1 MKRTSRS
8 ITTVI
13 VLVSFT
19 GCTTWTATQAPLRDL
34 DGKKVR
40 VTTHDDA
47 MHEGLLMHPD
57 TLGSRILIRGSDPSI
72 LLIVDSSEVVK
83 IETRKAQ
90 SGRTAGLV
98 LLGVGIAATIALVYI
113 ISVFNDPEY

>member
-1 MKRTSRS
+1 VKRVLRS

-40 VTTHDDA
+40 VTTRNDDV
-47 MHEGLLMHPD
+47 HEGLLMHPD
-57 TLGSRILIRGSDPSI
+57 TLGSRILIRGDDPSV
-72 LLIVDSSEVVK
+72 LLIVDSSEVMK
-83 IETRKAQ
+83 IETRKAHA
-90 SGRTAGLV
+90 GRTAGLV
-98 LLGVGIAATIALVYI
+98 LLGVGVAATVGLIYV
-113 ISVFNDPEY
+113 ISVFNDPDY